1 MIRLRISLKAVFCL
15 GLSLF
20 LSSCGS
26 RRQVSDTSI
35 DNRLI
40 SRIETMIDEVMDR
53 KIVEIRTSDLNANI
67 VITER
72 KFDTTK
78 EVDPSTGER
87 PVSSQTDAH
96 IVIGRRDSTV
106 TADSIGIDKTRN
118 NIKDLD
124 NKIDIKSKDVDD
136 KEESRWPMAIIF
148 MSILGILVVLFVLLK
163 RFRLIK

>member
-26 RRQVSDTSI
+26 RRQVSEASI
-35 DNRLI
+35 DSGLI

-53 KIVEIRTSDLNANI
+53 KIVEIRTSDLNADI

-106 TADSIGIDKTRN
+106 TTDSLGVDKTITGIEDIDKKT
-118 NIKDLD
+118 
-124 NKIDIKSKDVDD
+124 DIEHKDVDD
-136 KEESRWPMAIIF
+136 KKESRWPIAVT
-148 MSILGILVVLFVLLK
+148 SISVLLILLG
-163 RFRLIK
+163 LIYLLKKMKVL

>member
-1 MIRLRISLKAVFCL
+1 MMRLRTSLRAIFCL

-26 RRQVSDTSI
+26 RRQVSDTTI
-35 DNRLI
+35 DDRLI

-53 KIVEIRTSDLNANI
+53 KIVEIRTSDLNADI
-67 VITER
+67 VIIER

-78 EVDPSTGER
+78 DVDPSTGER

-106 TADSIGIDKTRN
+106 TADSVGVNKTRN
-118 NIKDLD
+118 DIKDLD

-136 KEESRWPMAIIF
+136 KKGSRWPIVWIVA
-148 MSILGILVVLFVLLK
+148 GILMILLVLVYILK
-163 RFRLIK
+163 KIKIL

>member
-1 MIRLRISLKAVFCL
+1 MMRLRISLKAVFCL
-15 GLSLF
+15 GLSLS

-40 SRIETMIDEVMDR
+40 SRIETMINEVIDR
-53 KIVEIRTSDLNANI
+53 KMVEIKTSDLNADI

-72 KFDTTK
+72 KFDTDK
-78 EVDPSTGER
+78 DIDPATGER
-87 PVSSQTDAH
+87 PVSSVTDAH

-106 TADSIGIDKTRN
+106 TTDSLGVDKTITGIEDIDKKT
-118 NIKDLD
+118 
-124 NKIDIKSKDVDD
+124 DIKHKDIDD

-163 RFRLIK
+163 RFGLIK

>member
-1 MIRLRISLKAVFCL
+1 MMRLRISLKAVFCL

-40 SRIETMIDEVMDR
+40 SGIETMIDEVMDR
-53 KIVEIRTSDLNANI
+53 KIVEIRTSDLNADI

-106 TADSIGIDKTRN
+106 TADSLGVNKTRN
-118 NIKDLD
+118 DIKDLD
-124 NKIDIKSKDVDD
+124 NKTNIKSKDVDD
-136 KEESRWPMAIIF
+136 KKESRWPIVWIVA
-148 MSILGILVVLFVLLK
+148 GILMILLVLVYILK
-163 RFRLIK
+163 KIKIL

>member
-40 SRIETMIDEVMDR
+40 GRIETMIDEVMDR
-53 KIVEIRTSDLNANI
+53 KIVEIRTSDLNAAI

-106 TADSIGIDKTRN
+106 TTDSLGVDKTITGVKDIDKKT
-118 NIKDLD
+118 
-124 NKIDIKSKDVDD
+124 DIEHKDVDD
-136 KEESRWPMAIIF
+136 KKESRWPIVWIVA
-148 MSILGILVVLFVLLK
+148 GILMILLVLVYILK
-163 RFRLIK
+163 KIKIL

>member
-15 GLSLF
+15 GLSLS

-26 RRQVSDTSI
+26 RRQVSEASI
-35 DNRLI
+35 DSRLI
-40 SRIETMIDEVMDR
+40 SRIETMINEVIDR
-53 KIVEIRTSDLNANI
+53 KMVEIKTSDLNADI

-78 EVDPSTGER
+78 EVDPATGER

-106 TADSIGIDKTRN
+106 TADSLGVNKTRN
-118 NIKDLD
+118 DIKDLD
-124 NKIDIKSKDVDD
+124 NKTNIKSKDVDD
-136 KEESRWPMAIIF
+136 KKESRW
-148 MSILGILVVLFVLLK
+148 SIVWIVAGILMILLVLVYILK
-163 RFRLIK
+163 RVNVL

>member
-1 MIRLRISLKAVFCL
+1 MMRLRISLRAVFCL

-35 DNRLI
+35 DSRLI
-40 SRIETMIDEVMDR
+40 SRIETMIDEAMDR
-53 KIVEIRTSDLNANI
+53 RIVEIKTSDLNADI

-106 TADSIGIDKTRN
+106 TVDSLGIDKT
-118 NIKDLD
+118 ITGVKD
-124 NKIDIKSKDVDD
+124 IDKKTDIEHKDVDD
-136 KEESRWPMAIIF
+136 KKESRWPIVWIVA
-148 MSILGILVVLFVLLK
+148 GILMILLVLVYILK
-163 RFRLIK
+163 KIKIL

>member
-1 MIRLRISLKAVFCL
+1 MMRLRISLRAIVCL

-26 RRQVSDTSI
+26 RRKVSDTSI

-53 KIVEIRTSDLNANI
+53 KIVEIKTSDLNADI

-106 TADSIGIDKTRN
+106 TADSLGVNKTRN
-118 NIKDLD
+118 DIKDLD
-124 NKIDIKSKDVDD
+124 NKTNIKSKDVDD
-136 KEESRWPMAIIF
+136 KKESRW
-148 MSILGILVVLFVLLK
+148 SIVWIVAGILMILLVLVYILNRVNVL
-163 RFRLIK
+163 

>member
-53 KIVEIRTSDLNANI
+53 KIVEIRTSDLNADI

-106 TADSIGIDKTRN
+106 TADSVGVNKTRN
-118 NIKDLD
+118 DIKDLD

-136 KEESRWPMAIIF
+136 KKGSRWPIVWIVA
-148 MSILGILVVLFVLLK
+148 GILMILLVLVYILK
-163 RFRLIK
+163 RVNVL

>member
-26 RRQVSDTSI
+26 RRQVSEASI
-35 DNRLI
+35 DSRLI
-40 SRIETMIDEVMDR
+40 SRIETMINEVMDR
-53 KIVEIRTSDLNANI
+53 KIVEIRTSDLNADI

-106 TADSIGIDKTRN
+106 TTDSLGVDKTITGIEDIDKKT
-118 NIKDLD
+118 
-124 NKIDIKSKDVDD
+124 DIEHKDVDD
-136 KEESRWPMAIIF
+136 KKESRWPIAVT
-148 MSILGILVVLFVLLK
+148 SISVLLILLV
-163 RFRLIK
+163 LIYLLKKMKVL

>member
-1 MIRLRISLKAVFCL
+1 MMRLRISLRAIVCL

-53 KIVEIRTSDLNANI
+53 KIVEIRTSDLNADI

-106 TADSIGIDKTRN
+106 TADSLGVNKTRN
-118 NIKDLD
+118 DIKDLD
-124 NKIDIKSKDVDD
+124 NKTNIKSKDVDD
-136 KEESRWPMAIIF
+136 KKESRW
-148 MSILGILVVLFVLLK
+148 SIVWIVAGILMILLVLVYILK
-163 RFRLIK
+163 RVNVL

>member
-53 KIVEIRTSDLNANI
+53 KIVEIRTSDLNADI

-87 PVSSQTDAH
+87 PVSSQTDTH

-106 TADSIGIDKTRN
+106 TTDSIGIDKTRN
-118 NIKDLD
+118 DIKSLD
-124 NKIDIKSKDVDD
+124 NKIDIKFKDVDD
-136 KEESRWPMAIIF
+136 KKGSRWPIVWIVA
-148 MSILGILVVLFVLLK
+148 GILMILLVLVYILK
-163 RFRLIK
+163 RVNVL

>member
-26 RRQVSDTSI
+26 RRQVSDASI

-53 KIVEIRTSDLNANI
+53 KIVEIRTSDLNADI

-106 TADSIGIDKTRN
+106 TTDSLGVDKTRN
-118 NIKDLD
+118 DIKDLD

-136 KEESRWPMAIIF
+136 KEESRWPIVWIVA
-148 MSILGILVVLFVLLK
+148 GILMILLVLVYILK
-163 RFRLIK
+163 RINIL

>member
-1 MIRLRISLKAVFCL
+1 MKRLRISLKAVFCL
-15 GLSLF
+15 GLSLS

-35 DNRLI
+35 DSRLI
-40 SRIETMIDEVMDR
+40 SRIETMIDEAMDR
-53 KIVEIRTSDLNANI
+53 RIVEIKTSDLNADI

-72 KFDTTK
+72 EFDTDK
-78 EVDPSTGER
+78 DVDPTTGER
-87 PVSSQTDAH
+87 PVSSQTDTH

-106 TADSIGIDKTRN
+106 TADSLGIDKT
-118 NIKDLD
+118 ITGIEDIDK
-124 NKIDIKSKDVDD
+124 KTDIKHKDIDD

-163 RFRLIK
+163 RFGLIK

>member
-1 MIRLRISLKAVFCL
+1 MMRLRTSLRAIVCL

-53 KIVEIRTSDLNANI
+53 KIVEIRTSDLNADI

-78 EVDPSTGER
+78 DVDPSTGER

-106 TADSIGIDKTRN
+106 TADSLGVNKTRN
-118 NIKDLD
+118 DIKDLD
-124 NKIDIKSKDVDD
+124 NKTNIKSKDIDD
-136 KEESRWPMAIIF
+136 KKESRWPIVWIVA
-148 MSILGILVVLFVLLK
+148 GILMILLVLVYILKKIKVL
-163 RFRLIK
+163 

>member
-1 MIRLRISLKAVFCL
+1 MMRLRISLRAVFCL

-26 RRQVSDTSI
+26 RRHVSEASI
-35 DNRLI
+35 DSRLI
-40 SRIETMIDEVMDR
+40 SRIETMINEVIDR
-53 KIVEIRTSDLNANI
+53 KMVEIKTSDLNADI

-72 KFDTTK
+72 KFDTDK
-78 EVDPSTGER
+78 DIDPATGER
-87 PVSSQTDAH
+87 PVSSVTDAH

-106 TADSIGIDKTRN
+106 TTDSLGVDKTITGIEDIDKKT
-118 NIKDLD
+118 
-124 NKIDIKSKDVDD
+124 DIKHKDIDD

-163 RFRLIK
+163 RFGLIK